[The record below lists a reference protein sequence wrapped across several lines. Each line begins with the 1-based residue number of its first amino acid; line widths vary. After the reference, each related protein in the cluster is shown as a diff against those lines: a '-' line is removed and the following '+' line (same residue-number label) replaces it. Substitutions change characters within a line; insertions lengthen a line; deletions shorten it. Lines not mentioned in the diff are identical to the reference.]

1 MSTKPPPF
9 IELKTPSILKRYSD
23 EERQNH
29 CENWKKSG
37 LSMSKYCRPIG
48 LSISSLSK
56 WLSGDNSRAIEKN
69 PHDAGPTTDIPS
81 QVGMEIIL
89 VSGIRLRFSRI
100 TISEMLRFV
109 KALES

>member
-1 MSTKPPPF
+1 MSTKPAPF
-9 IELKTPSILKRYSD
+9 IELKTPSTLKRYSD

-37 LSMSKYCRPIG
+37 LSMSKYCRQVG
-48 LSISSLSK
+48 LPISSLSK
-56 WLSGDNSRAIEKN
+56 WLSDNNNRVIEKN
-69 PHDAGPTTDIPS
+69 TQEPASMATIQS

-89 VSGIRLRFSRI
+89 VSGIRLRLSRV

>member
-1 MSTKPPPF
+1 MPTQPSPF
-9 IELKTPSILKRYSD
+9 IELKTPSTLKRYSD

-29 CENWKKSG
+29 CDNWKKSG
-37 LSMSKYCRPIG
+37 LSMSKYCRQVG
-48 LSISSLSK
+48 LSISTFSK
-56 WLSGDNSRAIEKN
+56 WLSDNNNRVIEKN
-69 PHDAGPTTDIPS
+69 IQEPAAIMAT

-89 VSGIRLRFSRI
+89 VSGIRLRLSRV